1 MTLTQ
6 LTVLSF
12 SDFSWMA
19 DIAIED
25 DSENA
30 KRNRENAGFTGWL
43 AGATGEK
50 SFNKFC
56 EKYGLTEKV
65 ILTPDQKKREK
76 EKTAKMAAEIIMG
89 SKAAREARNGKKRI

>member
-6 LTVLSF
+6 LTALSF

-19 DIAIED
+19 DIAIEED
-25 DSENA
+25 REHE
-30 KRNRENAGFTGWL
+30 KRQKINAGFTGWL

-76 EKTAKMAAEIIMG
+76 EKTAKMAAEIIIG